1 MLLSILLS
9 NSDINYKIVFGSLCK
24 SQTLAGIDI
33 FEIFQDSRKAVKK
46 GLYIA
51 LEGLHTDSHAYIQD
65 AREHGATAAIVS
77 RSALADGR
85 VDIAKLDIP
94 LISVD
99 DCREA
104 MSWIY
109 AAWYGHPQ
117 KDMTFIGVTGT
128 NGKTTVT
135 RMIYEI
141 LSRSGLPC
149 GVIGTAGNY
158 ISSFSDGEL
167 LREDVDIRAEN
178 KLANMTTPDPGELFK
193 ILAHM
198 RERGVRYAV
207 MEVTSHALYFKKVTP
222 IVFEVGVFT
231 NLSEDH
237 LDLHSDME
245 EYYRVK
251 KSFFDMCRQSV
262 INIDD
267 RYGRRL
273 ASEIDIRHFTASC
286 EGRNADYNACDI
298 RCHGEDGMEYRLASG
313 RMRLR
318 IKTKIPG
325 AITVM
330 NTLEAAAVCS
340 LLCVAPRDIKDSIA
354 SLEGIKGRLEKLKL
368 PLRTGFSVY
377 IDYAHTPDALEN
389 LLRTVKMFAKKGQRT
404 VLVFGCG
411 GEREKQKRA
420 MMGRIASEMSDSF
433 VITSDNPRGEDP
445 EEIINDILSGV
456 GEDGHFTVIGERKGA
471 IEYVI
476 KNARQGDIILLAGKG
491 HEEYSIDKDG
501 RHDFSER
508 EIVCD
513 AVKKYHG

>member
-9 NSDINYKIVFGSLCK
+9 NADINYEIAFGDLCEGK
-24 SQTLAGIDI
+24 TLAGVDVC
-33 FEIFQDSRKAVKK
+33 EIFCDSRKAVKN

-51 LEGLHTDSHAYIQD
+51 LEGLHTDSHAYIRD
-65 AREHGATAAIVS
+65 AEEHGASAAIVS
-77 RSALADGR
+77 RGALEDGR
-85 VDIAKLDIP
+85 VDRERLGIP

-109 AAWYGHPQ
+109 SAWYGHPQ
-117 KDMTFIGVTGT
+117 RDMTIIGVTGT

-141 LSRSGLPC
+141 LSRSALPC

-158 ISSFSDGEL
+158 VSSFSGGVL
-167 LREDVDIRAEN
+167 LHENVDIRAESV
-178 KLANMTTPDPGELFK
+178 LANMTTPDPGELFK

-198 RERGVRYAV
+198 KAHGARYVV
-207 MEVTSHALYFKKVTP
+207 MEVTSHALYFKKTAP
-222 IVFEVGVFT
+222 ISFEIGVFT

-237 LDLHSDME
+237 LDLHGDME

-251 KSFFDMCRQSV
+251 KSFFGMCRQCV

-273 ASEIDIRHFTASC
+273 AGEVDIRHFTVSC
-286 EGRNADYNACDI
+286 EGRNADYSACDI

-318 IKTKIPG
+318 IKTRIPG
-325 AITVM
+325 AVTVM

-354 SLEGIKGRLEKLKL
+354 ALDGIKGRLEKIKL
-368 PLRTGFSVY
+368 PVRTNFSVY

-389 LLRTVKMFAKKGQRT
+389 LLRTAKMFAKKGQRT

-445 EEIINDILSGV
+445 EEIINDILSGI
-456 GEDGHFTVIGERKGA
+456 GEDGHFTVIGDRKSA

-491 HEEYSIDKDG
+491 HEEYSIDKNG
-501 RHDFSER
+501 RHVFSER
-508 EIVCD
+508 EIVCA
-513 AVKKYHG
+513 AVKRYHG